1 MILLD
6 TVVLSE
12 LRKRNPHPSLI
23 RWLRTQRPDEL
34 FVSVLTV
41 GEIEHGIAQVADAGF
56 ARALTRWLDDLI
68 ALYADRVLPV
78 TPLIARRWGRL
89 SAKPGVD
96 HMGHDGADLMI
107 AATAICHGLTVATPN
122 VRHFAPTGVS
132 VIDPFEQD

>member
-12 LRKRNPHPSLI
+12 LRKRKPHPSVI
-23 RWLRTQRPDEL
+23 RWLRAQRPDEL

-41 GEIEHGIAQVADAGF
+41 SEIERSIAKVADPDF

-78 TPLIARRWGRL
+78 TPRIARRWGRL
-89 SAKPGVD
+89 SAKL
-96 HMGHDGADLMI
+96 GHEGADLMI
-107 AATAICHGLTVATPN
+107 AATALCHGLTVATHN
-122 VRHFAPTGVS
+122 VGHFAPTGVS